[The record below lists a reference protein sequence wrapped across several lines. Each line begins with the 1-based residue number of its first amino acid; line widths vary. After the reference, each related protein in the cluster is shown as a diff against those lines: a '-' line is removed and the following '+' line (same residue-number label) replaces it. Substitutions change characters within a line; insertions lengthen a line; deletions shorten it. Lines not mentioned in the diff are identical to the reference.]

1 MLHEPIGKDRIIMH
15 DAAVVVLAR
24 DIRRKRHGDDS
35 GSRDHR
41 CQVQLPDPAMS
52 DAADA
57 KGGVQGGRRQRNI
70 VAVECLAG
78 DVQMRAVVRVSLAD
92 DAAGWHWLQLVR
104 RFGAVSAHT

>member
-1 MLHEPIGKDRIIMH
+1 MY
-15 DAAVVVLAR
+15 DAAVVVLTR

-41 CQVQLPDPAMS
+41 RQVQLPDPAMS

-57 KGGVQGGRRQRNI
+57 KGGVQGGRRQRDV

-78 DVQMRAVVRVSLAD
+78 DVQMRDRKSTRLNSSHSQISYAVLCLTKQNEYERAP
-92 DAAGWHWLQLVR
+92 
-104 RFGAVSAHT
+104 